1 MQVYCTRPR
10 GREQPPHINH
20 VEEDY
25 LNNGKMQ
32 QRYCSTCGM
41 PLIIK
46 NRYVA
51 LSEKGQGG
59 FGRTFVALDLDS
71 PGETLAQ
78 KRYRILKLLH
88 PNTQLSPA
96 SLQLVE
102 RLFKEEAEVLEEL
115 RHNQIPRLYAFF
127 ELSVAV
133 YSEYQIQDNSLSTNN
148 EQKLFYLVQEYIQGQ
163 DLEKELLRLRSQ
175 ENRNFSEAEILEV
188 LSEILGILKFIHA
201 NPKKPLIHRDIKP
214 SNLVRSGRDKQLYL
228 IDFGAV
234 KQVVQVVEEGA
245 DSSETVII
253 SPGFSPPEQVHGK
266 TVTFTSD
273 LYSLAAS
280 CVCLLTGANPHTFD
294 IPFNLEKWKTSAN
307 ISPKLVKVLNKML
320 EPDPKNRYQ
329 SADEVLTA
337 LRREGILEVEKSKDK
352 IIWFWGLLGITGLG
366 TLLTLIWLLLTS
378 KNPTPPF
385 PPLSAEYFTRGEKS
399 LLTPDIPQH
408 FKNNPYCQDAF
419 AKKDAGMKAFG
430 AQNYQ
435 SAEKNFEEAIE
446 LFKKGLQSNPKT
458 CYIDP
463 ETVIFWNNAK
473 ANNNNKAP
481 FTIATVIPI
490 DGKQEELKK
499 FSEQLLRGV
508 AHRQGNFN
516 QVNNPTTNS
525 TPGLNGRLME
535 VVIARDDNSQEISK
549 RVAKHI
555 INNQIPG
562 DTRFKGRNI
571 LAIVGNFTS
580 KVILAGAK
588 EYHGKVVA
596 VSPSSTAVRRFE
608 KTPDSNY
615 EYKLS
620 KYVFRIAPNDA
631 IAAKDLSK
639 YIKNKI
645 NQNPTNNSGKITV
658 FFNSEEIY
666 STSLKVSLTKEFDP
680 NNLMGCDLFQKN
692 IQSCIPLLQN
702 TSFLM
707 LSLGIG
713 DTNLVFSALQISKVP
728 SLGGDALY
736 NDDKITTDDSNANLN
751 ENLANKANNLVLA
764 IPFDVESAPES
775 FKEESKQLW
784 GTQKVGWRT
793 AATYDALQ
801 VIIDGLQRQ
810 GNNPT
815 RQGLYDVLS
824 SKSAPFQSSGA
835 TGEIK
840 FDYQSDRLVKP
851 EDDNRLGVLVQVRD
865 SKCKPEDKDDGV
877 KYRFC
882 RIDHEIP

>member
-25 LNNGKMQ
+25 LNNGKIQ

-96 SLQLVE
+96 ALQLVE

-127 ELSVAV
+127 ELSVAA
-133 YSEYQIQDNSLSTNN
+133 YPQSYIQDNQNFTNN

-163 DLEKELLRLRSQ
+163 DLEKELLHLRSQ
-175 ENRNFSEAEILEV
+175 ENRNFSETEILEV

-214 SNLVRSGRDKQLYL
+214 SNIVRNGRDKQLYL

-280 CVCLLTGANPHTFD
+280 CVCLLTGANPHSFD
-294 IPFNLEKWKTSAN
+294 IPFNLEKWKVSAN
-307 ISPKLVKVLNKML
+307 ISPKLTKVLNKML

-329 SADEVLTA
+329 SADEVLTT
-337 LRREGILEVEKSKDK
+337 LRREGIIEVEKSKDK
-352 IIWFWGLLGITGLG
+352 IIWWWGLLGITGLG
-366 TLLTLIWLLLTS
+366 LLLTLIWLLISELQ
-378 KNPTPPF
+378 KPPL
-385 PPLSAEYFTRGEKS
+385 PALSAEYFTRGEKS
-399 LLTPDIPQH
+399 LLTPDIPQNV
-408 FKNNPYCQDAF
+408 KNNVNCQDAF
-419 AKKDAGMKAFG
+419 AKKDAGMKDFG
-430 AQNYQ
+430 AQKYQ
-435 SAEKNFEEAIE
+435 SAEKNFEEAIQ

-458 CYIDP
+458 CYVDP

-473 ANNNNKAP
+473 ANNSSKAP
-481 FTIATVIPI
+481 LTIATVIPI
-490 DGKQEELKK
+490 DGKQEELRK

-508 AHRQGNFN
+508 AHQQGNFN
-516 QVNNPTTNS
+516 QVNIHQVNNSTNNS

-535 VVIARDDNSQEISK
+535 VVIARDNNNQEISQ

-580 KVILAGAK
+580 KAILAGAE
-588 EYHGKVVA
+588 EYHGKIVA
-596 VSPSSTAVRRFE
+596 VSPSSTAVRQFQ
-608 KTPDSNY
+608 KTPDSDY

-631 IAAKDLSK
+631 IAAKDLSR
-639 YIKNKI
+639 YIKGKI
-645 NQNPTNNSGKITV
+645 SQNPTNNSEKITI
-658 FFNSEEIY
+658 FFKSGEIY
-666 STSLKVSLTKEFDP
+666 SKSLKESLAKKFDA
-680 NNLMGCDLFQKN
+680 NDLMFCDLSQTIIRDCRN
-692 IQSCIPLLQN
+692 LLQN
-702 TSFLM
+702 ASFLM

-713 DTNLVFSALQISKVP
+713 DANLVFSALQISKVP

-736 NDDKITTDDSNANLN
+736 SDDKITADSDENLN

-764 IPFDVESAPES
+764 IPFDVEFAPQF

-784 GTQKVGWRT
+784 GTQRVGWRT

-824 SKSAPFQSSGA
+824 SESSPFQSSGA
-835 TGEIK
+835 TGAIE
-840 FDYQSDRLVKP
+840 FDNQSDRLVKP
-851 EDDNRLGVLVQVRD
+851 EDDDRLGVLVQVRD
-865 SKCKPEDKDDGV
+865 SKCKPEDKDDGA

-882 RIDHEIP
+882 PI